1 MSDHDPHAD
10 TPAASDTP
18 TPDAPAQTPAAVDEA
33 APPTPV
39 DTADLTDDD
48 KNLGMLAHLLGAFTG
63 FLGPLVI
70 WLMKKDTSPFI
81 EQEGKEALNF
91 HITVLIV
98 YFALIPV
105 SIITCGVGGLL
116 YLPVFIVAVV
126 FSILGALKAKDG
138 IAYRYPF
145 ALRLVK

>member
-1 MSDHDPHAD
+1 MPEYESHAD
-10 TPAASDTP
+10 TASDTP
-18 TPDAPAQTPAAVDEA
+18 TPEAPDQTPTHAAGDA
-33 APPTPV
+33 ADPLAPI
-39 DTADLTDDD
+39 DSAHLTDDD

-70 WLMKKDTSPFI
+70 WLMKKDHSPFV
-81 EQEGKEALNF
+81 EREGKEALNF

-116 YLPVFIVAVV
+116 YLPVFVVAVV